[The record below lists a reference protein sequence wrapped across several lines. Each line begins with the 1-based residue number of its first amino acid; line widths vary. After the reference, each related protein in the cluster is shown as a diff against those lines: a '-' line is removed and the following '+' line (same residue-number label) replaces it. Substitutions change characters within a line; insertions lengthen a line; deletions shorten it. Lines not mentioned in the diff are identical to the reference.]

1 MRGDLTVAYRPI
13 KPLELRFNVLNVAD
27 TTYYDALHPGH
38 VDSGRGPHLP
48 PHRHLEVLDPRHA
61 PPRPQGPDRDAGGA
75 RRALLDDA
83 KWVDGRMTAG
93 HLSAKAKHNLQ
104 VAEGT
109 PEARE
114 MGEVIVTALERNPL
128 FMSAALPLRV
138 FPPLFNRYEPG
149 MAFGAH
155 VDNAIRQVAGSPLRV
170 RTDLSATLFLTPPE
184 EYDGGEL
191 VVDDTYGAH
200 SVKLPAGDMI
210 LYPATSLHRVI
221 PVTRGARLASI
232 FWVQSMVRDDGER
245 SLLFDLDMAI
255 SQVSE
260 ATPDNPGVVAL
271 TSCYHNLLRRWADA

>member
-1 MRGDLTVAYRPI
+1 MLLHIPKVLTDSQVAYCR
-13 KPLELRFNVLNVAD
+13 
-27 TTYYDALHPGH
+27 T
-38 VDSGRGPHLP
+38 
-48 PHRHLEVLDPRHA
+48 
-61 PPRPQGPDRDAGGA
+61 
-75 RRALLDDA
+75 LLDDA
-83 KWVDGRMTAG
+83 KWVDGRETSG
-93 HLSAKAKHNLQ
+93 HLAARVKHNRQ
-104 VAEGT
+104 VDEGT

-114 MGEVIVTALERNPL
+114 LGSIVVAALERTPL
-128 FMSAALPLRV
+128 FMAAALPLRV

-155 VDNAIRQVAGSPLRV
+155 VDNAIRELTSSPLRV
-170 RTDLSATLFLTPPE
+170 RTDLSTTLFLSAPE

-210 LYPATSLHRVI
+210 LYPATSLHRVL